1 MPFERFMSNETRKTF
16 EIVCSMNH
24 FVRSTQYGE
33 IFRTTTSVGGVE
45 KIRDVLRVSI
55 PFNPKREALLRDK
68 MGDDANDFYKKFAR
82 CQMTSKSADTLAL
95 WMLPEMTGLRWKIS
109 RRQI

>member
-1 MPFERFMSNETRKTF
+1 
-16 EIVCSMNH
+16 MNH

-55 PFNPKREALLRDK
+55 PFNPKRAALLRDK
-68 MGDDANDFYKKFAR
+68 MGDDA

-95 WMLPEMTGLRWKIS
+95 WMLLEMTGLRWKIS